1 MVTQERRLPEI
12 LEGAKYHSKHEP
24 EGLGLDKVMMEN
36 VFGVMKSEFFY
47 PNTFKDM
54 ELFKR
59 ELWGRM
65 EDYNKKWIKR
75 RLKE

>member
-1 MVTQERRLPEI
+1 
-12 LEGAKYHSKHEP
+12 
-24 EGLGLDKVMMEN
+24 MMEN